1 MKMFLNMKKRILSMI
16 LTLVIAMTTGIST
29 VAYADTKV
37 SVKQTKGSVASEGDT
52 KATVIVEIKNTTSE
66 TLRGVKAKIGVGELT
81 YSPYSDEEV
90 TVGDIEPG
98 VKKTAQWVIIVTG
111 L

>member
-1 MKMFLNMKKRILSMI
+1 MKKRILSMI

-66 TLRGVKAKIGVGELT
+66 TI
-81 YSPYSDEEV
+81 
-90 TVGDIEPG
+90 
-98 VKKTAQWVIIVTG
+98 
-111 L
+111 

>member
-1 MKMFLNMKKRILSMI
+1 MKKRILSMI

-37 SVKQTKGSVASEGDT
+37 SVKQTKGSVASKGDT

-66 TLRGVKAKIGVGELT
+66 TLRGVKAKI
-81 YSPYSDEEV
+81 
-90 TVGDIEPG
+90 
-98 VKKTAQWVIIVTG
+98 
-111 L
+111 